1 MREKHINNGGN
12 GSNGSKKMSAETKA
26 CLKFL
31 KAGFVLGAVFMVIVF
46 IVALL
51 IARAIRPAEVAVTKS
66 TPVKKLERLHG
77 IDISSHQKNYIGA
90 IASRGATCDFVVM
103 RATEGYEVDSRCNP
117 AYQHAKNRG
126 LLLGVYFWGNP
137 VELDPVDYADFCKS
151 MVEGYLG
158 EAIMI
163 LDFEP
168 RNHESLNPEWARL
181 WLEEFERV
189 SGVRPLIYMDSYVA
203 THLDWSSVI
212 DGGYKIW
219 VASYGED
226 DGRTTLRNM
235 GAWTGNVAMFQYA
248 TCGLGGRE
256 TLDLDIFFGSRDD
269 WALFAARNPSKNPG

>member
-1 MREKHINNGGN
+1 MR
-12 GSNGSKKMSAETKA
+12 KKNLKKTKKTDVW
-26 CLKFL
+26 L
-31 KAGFVLGAVFMVIVF
+31 FVILAVFFVST
-46 IVALL
+46 LL
-51 IARAIRPAEVAVTKS
+51 GVWIGRLSMKEETGTAYAE
-66 TPVKKLERLHG
+66 PVEKLERLHG
-77 IDISSHQKNYIGA
+77 IDISSHQDYIEA
-90 IASRGATCDFVVM
+90 ISSRGDACDFVVM
-103 RATEGYEVDSRCNP
+103 RATKGYEVDHCCDS
-117 AYQHAKNRG
+117 AYQYTKKRG
-126 LLLGVYFWGNP
+126 LLLGVYFWGDPAELGP
-137 VELDPVDYADFCKS
+137 VEYAGFCKR

-158 EAIMI
+158 EAVMV
-163 LDFEP
+163 LDFESG
-168 RNHESLNPEWARL
+168 NYESLNPEWARQ

-189 SGVRPLIYMDSYVA
+189 SGVKPLIYMNSYVA

-269 WALFAARNPSKNPG
+269 WAQLAARRPG

>member
-1 MREKHINNGGN
+1 MKEKQIN
-12 GSNGSKKMSAETKA
+12 GSNGSKKMSMSAETKA
-26 CLKFL
+26 GLKFL
-31 KAGFVLGAVFMVIVF
+31 KAGIVIGAIFMVIVF

-51 IARAIRPAEVAVTKS
+51 IARAIRPAEVVVARS

-77 IDISSHQKNYIGA
+77 IDISSYQKNYIEV

-103 RATEGYEVDSRCNP
+103 RATEGYEADSRCDP
-117 AYQHAKNRG
+117 AYQYAKKRG
-126 LLLGVYFWGNP
+126 LLLGVYFWGDP
-137 VELDPVDYADFCKS
+137 AELDPVDYADSCKS

-189 SGVRPLIYMDSYVA
+189 SGVKPLIYMNSYVA

-235 GAWTGNVAMFQYA
+235 GAWTGNVVMFQYA

-269 WALFAARNPSKNPG
+269 WALLASRNPSKNPG